1 MKETK
6 RTFTW
11 QCQVKVRKD
20 VVLERMHGQ
29 EWCAVGQVVQSVTD
43 GGKSGRGDQGRPSK
57 PWRGECVLENAK
69 RGADGHTQSSCICGY
84 SAVTIRKCGL
94 RMTWKT
100 VFTRTTTGLL
110 LDMEHHGITIAAAM
124 INARAHSEWTV
135 KPVTGRES
143 DRCIVAQTLTL
154 QAPKWYWSWVK
165 WFMVQSDG
173 DWEADVLSR
182 FEEPEG
188 GA

>member
-29 EWCAVGQVVQSVTD
+29 EWCAVGQVVQAVSD
-43 GGKSGRGDQGRPSK
+43 GGKSSRGDQGRPSK
-57 PWRGECVLENAK
+57 PWR
-69 RGADGHTQSSCICGY
+69 
-84 SAVTIRKCGL
+84 VTIRRKFGL

-100 VFTRTTTGLL
+100 VFTKTTTGLL
-110 LDMEHHGITIAAAM
+110 LDMEHHGTTIAAAM

-154 QAPKWYWSWVK
+154 QAPIWYWSWVK

-173 DWEADVLSR
+173 DWEEDVLSR